1 VVHVYFHDTDLL
13 SARRRH
19 ALTSTLALLGRR
31 CRPIDLDEL
40 AHASSVDV
48 ARDVPFDQFFRGRN
62 AASGQ

>member
-40 AHASSVDV
+40 AHASVDV
-48 ARDVPFDQFFRGRN
+48 APDVPFDRFFRGRN